1 MTVRIALCHSCV
13 ELTTVG
19 LKGWIACF
27 TGQGQMC
34 QLYLNNYSNHLN
46 HAQVPRCY
54 FEKTLEQLLWSLKNF
69 VFYHKQRTWMIFWN
83 SASFVLC

>member
-46 HAQVPRCY
+46 H
-54 FEKTLEQLLWSLKNF
+54 SLQG
-69 VFYHKQRTWMIFWN
+69 VILRRHWN
-83 SASFVLC
+83 SFCGP